1 MSRLPRNVRRLC
13 KSALPVLLA
22 IPLVAVW
29 HMGYQPTP
37 TTLPDGRYRSSGQLQ
52 LSDGRLI
59 NAVHSIRFEEGR
71 FYALS
76 RQADTLLENA
86 GQLERD
92 GASHRLAVSHGEVT
106 QLAPGMD
113 NELIFNLLYSRREGA
128 QIRLYPIGECLYAR
142 ASLQVF
148 CP

>member
-1 MSRLPRNVRRLC
+1 
-13 KSALPVLLA
+13 
-22 IPLVAVW
+22 
-29 HMGYQPTP
+29 MGYQPTP
-37 TTLPDGRYRSSGQLQ
+37 TTLPDGRYRSSGQVQ

-59 NAVHSIRFEEGR
+59 NAVHSIRFEDGR

-86 GQLERD
+86 GLVERD
-92 GASHRLAVSHGEVT
+92 GAHHRLAVSHGEVT
-106 QLAPGMD
+106 QLASGMD
-113 NELIFNLLYSRREGA
+113 NELIFSLLYSRREGA
-128 QIRLYPIGECLYAR
+128 HIRLYQIGECLYAR